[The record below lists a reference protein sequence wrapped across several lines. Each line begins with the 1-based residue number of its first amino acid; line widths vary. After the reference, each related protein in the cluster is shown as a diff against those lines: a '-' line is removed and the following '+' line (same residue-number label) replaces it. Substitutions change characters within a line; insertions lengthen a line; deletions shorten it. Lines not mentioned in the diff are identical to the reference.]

1 MWGGASLGPPLG
13 FIALYRQIFK
23 CKCRGWRPRQPDF
36 VCSIILAISA
46 QFFLDNL
53 ADRCYNKKAENC
65 EKSNKVC
72 RGTQAK
78 SWVEKVKPDP
88 LNLLVKTSVGSKFC
102 VNLPPAW
109 SGGFLFPLFH
119 KKGIKYVKM
128 FVSGRLGL
136 LRGRRYTSRP

>member
-1 MWGGASLGPPLG
+1 MAESNRAEHQHKVEETPSEAILRYNKLS
-13 FIALYRQIFK
+13 

-88 LNLLVKTSVGSKFC
+88 LNLLVNTSVGSKFC

-109 SGGFLFPLFH
+109 SGGF
-119 KKGIKYVKM
+119 
-128 FVSGRLGL
+128 FVS
-136 LRGRRYTSRP
+136 PFP